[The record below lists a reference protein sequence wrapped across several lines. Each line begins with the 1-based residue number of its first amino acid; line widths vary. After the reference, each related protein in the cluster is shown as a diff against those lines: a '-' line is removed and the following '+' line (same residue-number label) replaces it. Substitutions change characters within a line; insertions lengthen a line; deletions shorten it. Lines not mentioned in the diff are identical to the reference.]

1 MSGNAATIKPAAD
14 LGKRRVRSRT
24 RAKISIVLWLTPVL
38 VAGALW
44 LLPSSS
50 DPWSRIGALVVL
62 TVSPFLFLPF
72 SLVGLVFALSA
83 IRGSERPLL
92 WILGV
97 TLNGL
102 SLAAAAA
109 VLLRLSFF

>member
-1 MSGNAATIKPAAD
+1 VSEDAAKTRPAVD
-14 LGKRRVRSRT
+14 LGKRRVRART

-44 LLPSSS
+44 FQPSGPE
-50 DPWSRIGALVVL
+50 PWSGLKVL
-62 TVSPFLFLPF
+62 AFLTLCPILFFPF

-83 IRGSERPLL
+83 IRSSERPVL

-97 TLNGL
+97 SLNGL
-102 SLAAAAA
+102 SLAAA
-109 VLLRLSFF
+109 VTLLIVFSS